1 MNYPAQHTTP
11 PNDPQRP
18 RPVMTKAEAA
28 EYYRVHENTIDNW
41 RRHHGFPAY
50 KVGNGRNAPLRF
62 LRAAMD
68 EWMERFRSAGGG
80 DR

>member
-1 MNYPAQHTTP
+1 
-11 PNDPQRP
+11 
-18 RPVMTKAEAA
+18 MTKAEAA